1 MFIRLTNGIP
11 ESYSLAQLRR
21 DNPHTG
27 FPREIPADMLAAYG
41 VYPVNR
47 VPVPDHNRLTQT
59 VKAASPVEI
68 GGQWVQQWDVIDLPI
83 EQQLENTR
91 EYAHKCLRE
100 WVERFLQRFIGG
112 VPSAEMASWSTKA
125 DRARAYLAGSAS
137 AMIETE
143 AQLRGISGEQ
153 MARTIVARSD
163 AYEEIIAA
171 VSGLRGVTQA
181 AIDTA
186 ETPEAIEAVIDA
198 AMARAEALKT
208 RMGLSDA

>member
-1 MFIRLTNGIP
+1 MFIRLTNGTSEP
-11 ESYSLAQLRR
+11 YTVQQLRR
-21 DNPHTG
+21 DNPQTG
-27 FPREIPADMLAAYG
+27 FPKDIPADMLAAYG
-41 VYPVNR
+41 VYPVTR

-68 GGQWVQQWDVIDLPI
+68 GGEWVQQWDVIDLPI

-91 EYAHKCLRE
+91 EYAHKCLTE
-100 WVERFLQRFIGG
+100 WVERFLQRFVGG
-112 VPSAEMASWSTKA
+112 VPAAEMASWSTKA

-143 AQLRGISGEQ
+143 AQLRGITGEQ

-163 AYEEIIAA
+163 AYEAIIAA

-181 AIDTA
+181 AIEAA
-186 ETPEAIEAVIDA
+186 ETPEAIEAVIEG

-208 RMGLSDA
+208 QMGLSDA